1 MIINYTNIQFMF
13 TNNIIIFGVNDL
25 AELAHFYF
33 LHENRFGHN
42 DPYPIAFTVNKEFI
56 KEDTFKGL
64 PVIPFEELESHYP
77 SSEYKLFAPI
87 ADNKLREKIYNEGK
101 EKGYKF
107 ISYISS
113 KCTNF
118 SSEIGKNCFIL
129 EDNTL
134 QPFTKI
140 GNNVV
145 LWSGNHIGHH
155 SIIEDNVFFTSHV
168 VMSGHCHIKKGVFIG
183 VNACIRD
190 GVTIEENC
198 IIGMGS
204 VVTKNTDN
212 NSTYIGSPAKK
223 KE

>member
-1 MIINYTNIQFMF
+1 MF

-25 AELAHFYF
+25 AELSHFYF
-33 LHENRFGHN
+33 HNEARFGCN
-42 DPYPIAFTVNKEFI
+42 DPLPVAFTINKEFI
-56 KEDTFKGL
+56 KEPTFKGL
-64 PVIPFEELESHYP
+64 PVIPFEELEAHYSP
-77 SSEYKLFAPI
+77 LEYKLFAPLT
-87 ADNKLREKIYNEGK
+87 DNILREKIYNEGK

-107 ISYISS
+107 ISYVSS

-118 SSEIGKNCFIL
+118 ASEIGENCFIL

-155 SIIEDNVFFTSHV
+155 GKIEDNVFFTSHV
-168 VMSGHCHIKKGVFIG
+168 VMSGHCHIKKGTFIG

-190 GVTIEENC
+190 GIIIEENC

-204 VVTKNTDN
+204 VVTKNTES

-223 KE
+223 KNNVV

>member
-1 MIINYTNIQFMF
+1 MIINYTNTQSMF

-25 AELAHFYF
+25 AELTHFYF
-33 LHENRFGHN
+33 LNEHRFGH
-42 DPYPIAFTVNKEFI
+42 DDFFPVAFTINKEFI
-56 KEDTFKGL
+56 KETTFKGL
-64 PVIPFEELESHYP
+64 PVVPFEELESYYP
-77 SSEYKLFAPI
+77 PSEYKLFAPL

-107 ISYISS
+107 ISYVSS

-118 SSEIGKNCFIL
+118 ASEIGENCFIL

-140 GNNVV
+140 GNNVI

-168 VMSGHCHIKKGVFIG
+168 VMSGHCHIKKGAFLG
-183 VNACIRD
+183 VNSTLRD
-190 GVTIEENC
+190 GTTVGENS
-198 IIGMGS
+198 IVGMGS
-204 VVTKNTDN
+204 VVTKNVPDN
-212 NSTYIGSPAKK
+212 EIWIGSPAKK